1 MEMELKQYLFH
12 IIEAPEASDVQDT
25 IQPLFNFLDNQ
36 LSPYTEL
43 LIRLNLTR

>member
-12 IIEAPEASDVQDT
+12 IIEAPEASNVQDT
-25 IQPLFNFLDNQ
+25 IQPLITFLDTQ
-36 LSPYTEL
+36 LLPYKEL